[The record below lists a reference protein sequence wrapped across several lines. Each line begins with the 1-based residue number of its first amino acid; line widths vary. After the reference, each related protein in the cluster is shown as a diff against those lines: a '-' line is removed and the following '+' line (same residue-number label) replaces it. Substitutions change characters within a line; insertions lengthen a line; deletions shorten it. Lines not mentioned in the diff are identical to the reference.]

1 MSSQII
7 LPLDVTVRRIFAF
20 DHESDLP
27 VRYKVKKNKITA
39 KYDMIRKNSP
49 YRELVSSDILEA
61 KKLLDGNKVLIGKSR
76 FNANHQAWCMIKNLI
91 SKGHLL
97 NDKYLD
103 TNLSKDF
110 VEAETVT
117 VERMGN
123 WLSLSDKQKIR
134 DTISAVSPLFI
145 QLESF
150 ALHMERIR
158 DSYNR
163 NISVSLRNWKR
174 DGKPDEFK
182 VSDTYNRN
190 SGLKFYQIGGVVYV
204 KVIDKR
210 ENEVTYL
217 LTNIHYKRII
227 EFIRNLS
234 TLALAL
240 PHIYGVIANENTL
253 IKIATKIVDI
263 GLKTPNGVG
272 SVFKCARQILFTSG
286 DTSYVMGRSA
296 ARLYMSGL
304 TGDKEKYGEEVA
316 DFLESVTNDRKSA
329 INLANIFKMVLH
341 PDADMPKVFDSIMGS
356 KDPNKPILQNMPR
369 FEGMVRKSCFES
381 LTQQRKQVRAEPKD
395 PTDSIASNFA
405 SSINATSIPV
415 ANLLKAGYGKWSN
428 IKFKVVRGLF
438 DADKQDIPVQNKASA
453 PNLTMNLDQIRKVA
467 DSETKSIDEYKN
479 VVDRLKAVNDVVVTL
494 SGESELDFIK
504 ARMRFRNVMRLHKQF
519 EAKHLRNG
527 QTIED
532 ISSKDLTDFI
542 ESSYEARYTVATE
555 PKLGEVHKEITRM
568 FYMAEQALKI
578 MTQVCERFV
587 KKVISKSSG
596 ISITKSHRMRRKEIE
611 AMLCS
616 YTGFTHIEDAGDDLK
631 VIYIS
636 FDMSE
641 FSKKFPNALVRII
654 GSVLTELSGEDW
666 MSRID
671 LFFRA
676 SIVYHST
683 RGFTDYTSGMKG
695 GFEGFLNF
703 LWTLAMKVVMDIAA
717 QSTGV
722 MGVLAVYS
730 DDGLLRLYVNGT
742 MNEVREKV
750 NKIQKVFKDYGLIF
764 HMDKTVASTE
774 IMEYLGVYGEKG
786 MIIPTWIKELTSI
799 GKRKSDPGI
808 ETVSDKVILWSSQCS
823 AMITAKGPPELAM
836 LIQNIMTIGTLRRL
850 NSRVSS
856 KTLAVL
862 TTIPYSAGGF
872 RTPSITE
879 SGLLSKINP
888 VSEFTADVELLYD
901 SYPSQ
906 INGVF
911 SRINENLVKPKTAER
926 TLLTGSLLQ
935 TELKDTSGLG
945 VVRNLL
951 EKSTIDSK
959 LVRDPMTKE
968 KRDKILISLKTSENI
983 DIKVVQKLIQAIPE
997 VINYNK
1003 TTAIMKSSAALRF
1016 VSQKD
1021 IAKSQMTDTRRCR
1034 KSIEEWDDY
1043 FTHKPGIGQRIKS
1056 SDLTYH
1062 IIKKLYPDYAMSRFC
1077 DSPRTAIHQNEDTI
1091 HVHTSF
1097 EPFNRARITEQE
1109 YKEPIAQFLGA
1120 QLTPEITAESTGNT
1134 KQREMERFISVA
1146 ARLVSTNSSLL
1157 YVYNIVANAFRL
1169 PCPSLPASY
1178 VVSSHRSTKNF
1189 GENAVAAHL
1198 PIPYHA
1204 LILSKMSN
1212 LMYSTL
1218 ATQDRIDRTTYV
1230 ESCRIPSY
1238 LKYKYRDIDKYKIS
1252 GGSSSTNY
1260 SIRDIA
1266 DNCANPTFDGICPP
1280 DHDLVTNETTGVF
1293 MDLLVE
1299 ENAQARS
1306 AADTTFTANVTDALR
1321 DNATTKAIL
1330 LTRLEK
1336 WLYASINGSIVGEA
1350 THCPTEIPIAWKV
1363 EVMVESVCNVSLR
1376 MLRPF
1381 ARTTI
1386 QRNLSEFIS
1395 RSSGMSTEE
1404 SFNNPELRNMF
1415 TFGIQK
1421 SGDRW
1426 DELGD
1431 QIRKVGLTLSM
1442 TDMDDRHKEIIGS
1455 LNTDELIVKIGIVN
1469 TLKRLSVTGGKKVP
1483 TVVINTDSFAD
1494 TRMSRV
1500 VKNSI
1505 RDAVNSLY
1513 QGLIDK
1519 LSKTNFEG
1527 DPQIL
1532 DCNANLLLII
1542 KNMLRPSGHRNT
1554 PFNKHMVMIQL
1565 IKFELFLSDKIS
1577 EGDNEVDMQELIDF
1591 RIPTD
1596 ACIRIC
1602 DMNSAIGGRIPN
1614 TTGEDMRHCLFNEGL
1629 PTWAYS
1635 RIKYILRKLGDE
1647 YLGSSITLENIVTDN
1662 LFMHKLMN
1670 YVTNTYNNSVKES
1683 VSNLDIRHNRESQV
1697 VSKLTTVSP
1706 VEESSMIY
1714 ATINDDLLMIDE
1726 VDLINRLDSEDYK
1739 SLLKNLLS
1747 AHYTRWGVNGYD
1759 VRGGLNPIVN
1769 STGLKGDSE
1778 LVLRDFNDN
1787 PISSKITTADF
1798 TISLSKYMF
1807 EDSAAHNYL
1816 FINRLPSGMAVM
1828 AKDKDDFLVLGII
1841 PKGTEIINTPCA
1853 HFPEY
1858 AEGFDQSPIIYEI
1871 KRAAVNI
1878 GEAARALNA
1887 TGMRHGTSGEMASI
1901 VISQAYQRLIG
1912 ARATVVNDDDILVA
1926 LGELVRGAWCN
1937 DTGYRAAALL
1947 GAWFDSNGSP
1957 DRRGLTKSSRELLG
1971 YASSPDNIT
1980 RAELHGS
1987 IAAIWQ
1993 WINLMNIHQG
2003 PDINSIRVTKIL
2015 KLVGKGMSS
2024 GGSPT
2029 EIINMSPRS
2038 IREVKALVAATS
2050 LKDILLN
2057 ARGIL
2062 FNAPPPIVDDRS
2074 LSNFD
2079 ELDFGDGDF

>member
-7 LPLDVTVRRIFAF
+7 LPLDVTLRRIFAF

-27 VRYKVKKNKITA
+27 IRYKVKRNRTTI
-39 KYDMIRKNSP
+39 KYDMIRKNKP
-49 YRELVSSDILEA
+49 YNELVAKDITEA
-61 KKLLDGNKVLIGKSR
+61 KKLLKGSKVNIGKSK
-76 FNANHQAWCMIKNLI
+76 FNANHQSWCLIKNLI
-91 SKGHLL
+91 SKDHLF
-97 NDKYLD
+97 DSKYLD
-103 TNLSKDF
+103 TNAAKDF

-123 WLSLSDKQKIR
+123 WLTLTDKQRIR
-134 DTISAVSPLFI
+134 DTMSSVSPLYV

-158 DSYNR
+158 DAYNR
-163 NISVSLRNWKR
+163 EISIKLKDWKR
-174 DGKPDEFK
+174 DGMPDEFK
-182 VSDTYNRN
+182 IPDTYSKNK
-190 SGLKFYQIGGVVYV
+190 SLKFYQIGGIVYV
-204 KVIDKR
+204 TIRDKR
-210 ENEVTYL
+210 GNEITYL

-234 TLALAL
+234 TLVLAL
-240 PHIYGVIANENTL
+240 PHIYGVTANESTL
-253 IKIATKIVDI
+253 VKIATKMVDMGI
-263 GLKTPNGVG
+263 KTPNGVG
-272 SVFKCARQILFTSG
+272 GVFKCARQILFTSG
-286 DTSYVMGRSA
+286 DTSNVMGRSA
-296 ARLYMSGL
+296 VRLYMSGL
-304 TGDKEKYGEEVA
+304 TGDKEQYGEEVA
-316 DFLESVTNDRKSA
+316 DFLETITDDRKSA
-329 INLANIFKMVLH
+329 INLANIYKMVLH
-341 PDADMPKVFDSIMGS
+341 PDADMPRVFDSIMGS
-356 KDPNKPILQNMPR
+356 KDPNKPVLNNMPR

-395 PTDSIASNFA
+395 PSDGIASNFA
-405 SSINATSIPV
+405 ASINATSIPV

-428 IKFKVVRGLF
+428 IRFRVVRGLF
-438 DADKQDIPVQNKASA
+438 DADNQDIPVQNKASA

-467 DSETKSIDEYKN
+467 DSDIKSIDDYKQI
-479 VVDRLKAVNDVVVTL
+479 VERLRAVNDVVVTL
-494 SGESELDFIK
+494 RGESELDFIK
-504 ARMRFRNVMRLHKQF
+504 ARMRFRNVMRLHGQF
-519 EAKHLRNG
+519 EAKYLTNG
-527 QTIED
+527 LTIED
-532 ISSKDLTDFI
+532 ISSKELSDFI
-542 ESSYEARYTVATE
+542 EARSEARYTVATE

-568 FYMAEQALKI
+568 FYMAEQSLKI

-596 ISITKSHRMRRKEIE
+596 ISITKSYRMRRKEIE

-631 VIYIS
+631 VVYIS

-654 GSVLTELSGEDW
+654 GGVLTELSGEDW

-742 MNEVREKV
+742 MDEVRDKV
-750 NKIQKVFKDYGLIF
+750 IKIQNVFKDYGLIF

-799 GKRKSDPGI
+799 GKRKSNPGI
-808 ETVSDKVILWSSQCS
+808 ETVSDKVMLWSSQCS
-823 AMITAKGPPELAM
+823 AMVTAKGPPELAM
-836 LIQNIMTIGTLRRL
+836 LIQNIMTISTLRRL

-888 VSEFTADVELLYD
+888 ISEFTADVELLYD

-906 INGVF
+906 IGGVF
-911 SRINENLVKPKTAER
+911 CRINENLVRPRSAEK

-945 VVRNLL
+945 AVRVLL
-951 EKSTIDSK
+951 EKSSIDQESMK
-959 LVRDPMTKE
+959 DPMTKE
-968 KRDKILISLKTSENI
+968 RRDKILNSLKMSDNI
-983 DIKVVQKLIQAIPE
+983 DIKVVQKLIQAVPE
-997 VINYNK
+997 IINYNR

-1021 IAKSQMTDTRRCR
+1021 IARAQLTDTRRC
-1034 KSIEEWDDY
+1034 KQSIEEWDDY
-1043 FTHKPGIGQRIKS
+1043 FTSRPYIGKKIKS

-1062 IIKKLYPDYAMSRFC
+1062 IMNKLYPDYRMSRLC
-1077 DSPRTAIHQNEDTI
+1077 DSPRTAIDQSDDII

-1097 EPFNRARITEQE
+1097 EPFNRAKITEQE
-1109 YKEPIAQFLGA
+1109 YKEPIAQFLGV

-1134 KQREMERFISVA
+1134 KQREMERFVSVA

-1157 YVYNIVANAFRL
+1157 YVYNIVANSFRL
-1169 PCPSLPASY
+1169 PCPSLPAGY
-1178 VVSSHRSTKNF
+1178 VVSSHRSSKNF
-1189 GENAVAAHL
+1189 GENAVAAHI
-1198 PIPYHA
+1198 PIPYHS

-1212 LMYSTL
+1212 SMYNTL
-1218 ATQDRIDRTTYV
+1218 AQQERVDRTTYI
-1230 ESCRIPSY
+1230 EACRIPSY
-1238 LKYKYRDIDKYKIS
+1238 IKYKYRDIDKYKIS
-1252 GGSSSTNY
+1252 GESSSTNY
-1260 SIRDIA
+1260 SIRDIEL
-1266 DNCANPTFDGICPP
+1266 NCANPTFDGICPP
-1280 DHDLVTNETTGVF
+1280 DQELVTDKTTGVF

-1306 AADTTFTANVTDALR
+1306 AADTTFTANITDALK

-1363 EVMVESVCNVSLR
+1363 EVMVEAVCSVSMR
-1376 MLRPF
+1376 MLRPY
-1381 ARTTI
+1381 ARTSI
-1386 QRNLSEFIS
+1386 QRNLSEFIAF
-1395 RSSGMSTEE
+1395 SSGMSTEE
-1404 SFNNPELRNMF
+1404 SLNNPELRNSF
-1415 TFGIQK
+1415 IIGIQRT
-1421 SGDRW
+1421 GDSW
-1426 DELGD
+1426 DELGE
-1431 QIRKVGLTLSM
+1431 QIRRVGTTLSM
-1442 TDMDDRHKEIIGS
+1442 TDMDDRHKENIGS
-1455 LNTDELIVKIGIVN
+1455 LTTDEITVKIGIIN
-1469 TLKRLSVTGGKKVP
+1469 TLKRLSVTGGTKVP

-1494 TRMSRV
+1494 TRMSRT

-1513 QGLIDK
+1513 QGLINR
-1519 LSKTNFEG
+1519 LSRNNYEDGT
-1527 DPQIL
+1527 QML
-1532 DCNANLLLII
+1532 DCNANFLLII

-1565 IKFELFLSDKIS
+1565 IKFELFIFDKIA
-1577 EGDNEVDMQELIDF
+1577 DNDFDVNMQELNEF
-1591 RIPTD
+1591 RVPID
-1596 ACIRIC
+1596 ACNRIC
-1602 DMNSAIGGRIPN
+1602 SMNSTIGGRVPS
-1614 TTGEDMRHCLFNEGL
+1614 TSGEDMRNCLYNEGI

-1635 RIKYILRKLGDE
+1635 RINYILSRLNNK
-1647 YLGSSITLENIVTDN
+1647 YLGSSITIDNIMHDN
-1662 LFMHKLMN
+1662 LFMQKLMN
-1670 YVTNTYNNSVKES
+1670 YVTSTYNNSVKES
-1683 VSNLDIRHNRESQV
+1683 VTNLDIRHNRESQV
-1697 VSKLTTVSP
+1697 VSGLTTVSP

-1714 ATINDDLLMIDE
+1714 ATVNDGLLMIDE
-1726 VDLINRLDSEDYK
+1726 VDLSNRLVSNDYK
-1739 SLLKNLLS
+1739 TLLKNLLS
-1747 AHYTRWGVNGYD
+1747 AHYTRWGVNGYS
-1759 VRGGLNPIVN
+1759 VRGDLNAIVR

-1778 LVLRDFNDN
+1778 LVIRDFNDN
-1787 PISSKITTADF
+1787 PLVSKITTADF
-1798 TISLSKYMF
+1798 TVSLSKYMF
-1807 EDSAAHNYL
+1807 EESAAHNYL

-1828 AKDKDDFLVLGII
+1828 AKDNDDYLVLGII
-1841 PKGTEIINTPCA
+1841 PRGTEIINTSCV
-1853 HFPEY
+1853 HFPDY
-1858 AEGFDQSPIIYEI
+1858 AEGFDQAPIVYEV
-1871 KRAAVNI
+1871 KQAAINLGDAIRVMN
-1878 GEAARALNA
+1878 AR
-1887 TGMRHGTSGEMASI
+1887 GMRHGASGEMASI

-1926 LGELVRGAWCN
+1926 LSELVRGAWCN

-1947 GAWFDSNGSP
+1947 GAWFASNGNP
-1957 DRRGLTKSSRELLG
+1957 GRRDLTDSSRELIR
-1971 YASSPDNIT
+1971 YASSPDNLT
-1980 RAELHGS
+1980 RVELHGS

-2003 PDINSIRVTKIL
+2003 PEIDSIRVTNIL
-2015 KLVGKGMSS
+2015 RLVGRGMNS

-2029 EIINMSPRS
+2029 EIINLSPRS
-2038 IREVKALVAATS
+2038 ISEVRELLPTTS
-2050 LKDILLN
+2050 LRDIFLN

-2062 FNAPPPIVDDRS
+2062 FNAPPPIVDEMS
-2074 LSNFD
+2074 ISSFD